1 VAIQH
6 MELPEVVLCEKCR
19 NATWAAPQTEKDAA
33 RYRWLRNQDE
43 RLAVCDE
50 ETSYYGHDLDAR
62 LDKAIQEG
70 TR

>member
-1 VAIQH
+1 
-6 MELPEVVLCEKCR
+6 
-19 NATWAAPQTEKDAA
+19 
-33 RYRWLRNQDE
+33 
-43 RLAVCDE
+43 VCDE